1 MKLKRP
7 SPGTAIALLAL
18 FFALGG
24 SALASRYLITSK
36 NQISP
41 KVLGQLKGNA
51 GRPGAP
57 GAAGPPG
64 PAGAVGPQGLQ
75 GPQGKEGPPGPINL
89 GRLHAAISEEVPVPA
104 DAKYHGYLFSCLKGQ
119 HVITGGAVAGHN
131 LVGSFPAEESG
142 EQGWAAVVFGEGE
155 KNAIQVVVECAEEG
169 KAIAA
174 ITHAGA
180 NTPTRLREVSNGL
193 VARLNERLTARKG

>member
-1 MKLKRP
+1 VRRP
-7 SPGTAIALLAL
+7 SAPTVLALLAL

-24 SALASRYLITSK
+24 TAIAAKHYLITSTS
-36 NQISP
+36 QIKPS
-41 KVLGQLKGNA
+41 VLKQLQGK
-51 GRPGAP
+51 
-57 GAAGPPG
+57 AGPPG
-64 PAGAVGPQGLQ
+64 PGGPAGPAGVNGAIGLP

-89 GRLHAAISEEVPVPA
+89 SRLHPAISEEVPVPA
-104 DAKYHGYLFSCLKGQ
+104 DAKYHGYLFTCLKGQ
-119 HVITGGAVAGHN
+119 HVITGGAVAGHS

-155 KNAIQVVVECAEEG
+155 KNAIQIVVECAEEG

-180 NTPTRLREVSNGL
+180 NTPTRLREVSNGV
-193 VARLNERLTARKG
+193 VARFNERLTARKG